1 MAASISA
8 TVAKGRRYSAR
19 APAWPKCVSAVKNG
33 MAGPI
38 WCAMLAQGLQV
49 IRAVIPH
56 VDDLG
61 ATHGAN
67 QAFLD
72 LARHGLVT
80 CGSVI
85 VPGPAFHEIAGEA
98 DPALDL
104 GVHLTL
110 TSEWAHHRWAPLST
124 RSRAS
129 GLIDDDGFFWRD
141 VASVARHLVPEAA
154 EAELRAQI
162 DHALAAGLRPTH
174 LDAHMAAAMLPG
186 LLPAHVRLGE
196 EYGLWPILPRSI
208 RWAPD
213 PAAYAAAVAAVDAA
227 GRPVVDHCRGT
238 LAVEANALAPGWRA
252 VIEGLPPGVTHLALH
267 ATVPGGFA
275 DIAPDHAGWR
285 FREYEWLAAEGLAAL
300 CDGADVAVL
309 GCRAIQ
315 ALWRTS
321 RPDPR

>member
-1 MAASISA
+1 M
-8 TVAKGRRYSAR
+8 GR
-19 APAWPKCVSAVKNG
+19 
-33 MAGPI
+33 PI
-38 WCAMLAQGLQV
+38 WCGMLAQDLGLV
-49 IRAVIPH
+49 RAVIPH

-61 ATHGAN
+61 TTHGAN
-67 QAFLD
+67 QAFLH
-72 LARHGLVT
+72 LARRGLVT

-85 VPGPAFHEIAGEA
+85 VPGPAFDEIAGEA

-162 DHALAAGLRPTH
+162 DRALAAGLRPTH

-196 EYGLWPILPRSI
+196 EYGLWPVLPRSI

-213 PAAYAAAVAAVDAA
+213 PDAYQAAVAALDAA
-227 GRPVVDHCRGT
+227 GRPVADHCRGT
-238 LAVEANALAPGWRA
+238 LAVEADALAPGWQA
-252 VIEGLPPGVTHLALH
+252 VVAALPPGVTHLALH

-275 DIAPDHAGWR
+275 GIAPGHAGWR
-285 FREYEWLAAEGLAAL
+285 FREYEWLAGGGLSAL
-300 CDGADVAVL
+300 CDACGVALL
-309 GCRAIQ
+309 GCRAVQ

-321 RPDPR
+321 GPGPR